1 MRTFGISLLFVAI
14 VSAVHLNKATTQ
26 FKAQKQLTKDM
37 DTESNKLLGKL
48 SKASGKVKP
57 DPKKKKAGKKVQ
69 GKLRKAA
76 GKVKLDPKKKRA
88 GKKVQGK
95 LRKAAGKVKLDPKKK
110 RAGKK
115 ASSTRKAADRKAAT

>member
-48 SKASGKVKP
+48 SKASGKVKH
-57 DPKKKKAGKKVQ
+57 
-69 GKLRKAA
+69 
-76 GKVKLDPKKKRA
+76 DPKKKRA